1 MFFYCLLSI
10 DKFINNTILF
20 LLIYIFF
27 SVLYLD
33 YLLQLMIWSSDYM
46 ELIRVV
52 DEDGNDTDEVLERED
67 VHDLSKLHNE
77 VTIYIIN
84 KKGEI
89 LLQRRSKNR
98 RFCPNMLGVIAGH
111 VGYLEDPLS
120 CAKRELEEEVG
131 LVVDK
136 NEVHVLC
143 NKYLVLEDENNHFMY
158 PYYVITDLEEDDFI
172 IQKEEVSYVKWHNID
187 DVINL
192 IEVGDKELVF
202 KKEEIYLFRML
213 KDIVS

>member
-10 DKFINNTILF
+10 DKFIYNTILF

-33 YLLQLMIWSSDYM
+33 YLLQLMVWSSDYM

-77 VTIYIIN
+77 VTIYIVN
-84 KKGEI
+84 KKGEV

-158 PYYVITDLEEDDFI
+158 PYYVITDLEEDDFN
-172 IQKEEVSYVKWHNID
+172 IQKEEVSYVEWHNID

>member
-20 LLIYIFF
+20 LQIYIFF

-33 YLLQLMIWSSDYM
+33 YLLQLMVWSSDYM

-84 KKGEI
+84 KKGEV

>member
-1 MFFYCLLSI
+1 M
-10 DKFINNTILF
+10 
-20 LLIYIFF
+20 
-27 SVLYLD
+27 V
-33 YLLQLMIWSSDYM
+33 WSSDYM

-52 DEDGNDTDEVLERED
+52 DEDGNDTNEVLERED

-131 LVVDK
+131 LVADK

>member
-1 MFFYCLLSI
+1 
-10 DKFINNTILF
+10 
-20 LLIYIFF
+20 
-27 SVLYLD
+27 
-33 YLLQLMIWSSDYM
+33 M

-84 KKGEI
+84 KKGEV

-120 CAKRELEEEVG
+120 CARREVKEEVG
-131 LVVDK
+131 LIV
-136 NEVHVLC
+136 
-143 NKYLVLEDENNHFMY
+143 NKDEIHALSSKYFVLEKENNHFMY
-158 PYYVITDLEEDDFI
+158 PYYIITDLEEDDFI
-172 IQKEEVSYVKWHNID
+172 IQKEEVSYVKWYDID

-192 IEVGDKELVF
+192 INDGDKELVF
-202 KKEEIYLFRML
+202 KKDEINLFKML

>member
-1 MFFYCLLSI
+1 
-10 DKFINNTILF
+10 
-20 LLIYIFF
+20 
-27 SVLYLD
+27 
-33 YLLQLMIWSSDYM
+33 
-46 ELIRVV
+46 
-52 DEDGNDTDEVLERED
+52 
-67 VHDLSKLHNE
+67 
-77 VTIYIIN
+77 
-84 KKGEI
+84 
-89 LLQRRSKNR
+89 
-98 RFCPNMLGVIAGH
+98 MLGVIAGH

-187 DVINL
+187 DVIKL
-192 IEVGDKELVF
+192 INDGNDDFVF

-213 KDIVS
+213 KGIVS

>member
-1 MFFYCLLSI
+1 
-10 DKFINNTILF
+10 
-20 LLIYIFF
+20 
-27 SVLYLD
+27 
-33 YLLQLMIWSSDYM
+33 M

-84 KKGEI
+84 KKGEV
-89 LLQRRSKNR
+89 LLQRRSESR

-111 VGYLEDPLS
+111 VGYLENPLS

-131 LVVDK
+131 LIVNKEDIC
-136 NEVHVLC
+136 ELC
-143 NKYLVLEDENNHFMY
+143 NKNLVIEKMNNHFMY
-158 PYYVITDLEEDDFI
+158 PYYVITDFREDDFI
-172 IQKEEVSYVKWHNID
+172 IQKEEVSYVKWYSID
-187 DVINL
+187 NL
-192 IEVGDKELVF
+192 ISLIEEEDKELVF
-202 KKEEIYLFRML
+202 KKEEINLFKML

>member
-1 MFFYCLLSI
+1 
-10 DKFINNTILF
+10 
-20 LLIYIFF
+20 
-27 SVLYLD
+27 
-33 YLLQLMIWSSDYM
+33 M

-77 VTIYIIN
+77 VTIYII
-84 KKGEI
+84 
-89 LLQRRSKNR
+89 
-98 RFCPNMLGVIAGH
+98 
-111 VGYLEDPLS
+111 
-120 CAKRELEEEVG
+120 
-131 LVVDK
+131 

-192 IEVGDKELVF
+192 IEVGDKEVVF